1 MREGLGRSGVAA
13 GPLWSVAVASPERE
27 TVSGGEVGGSK
38 ALWPSRCSVNRA
50 SCFQSLNNVPTSA
63 ASIMLKGKLCAATF
77 LFFVCVSLIWSFLSS
92 FNVFEKEKL
101 PSMLLLHAP
110 YIRWAARTIQWPY
123 SVFSL
128 LTFVHGALVFYEE
141 SS

>member
-1 MREGLGRSGVAA
+1 MAQQMQCEPGLLFPVAEQCA
-13 GPLWSVAVASPERE
+13 DLSSFYHAE
-27 TVSGGEVGGSK
+27 GEVVCRYFS
-38 ALWPSRCSVNRA
+38 
-50 SCFQSLNNVPTSA
+50 FF
-63 ASIMLKGKLCAATF
+63 F
-77 LFFVCVSLIWSFLSS
+77 LCVSLIWSFLSS